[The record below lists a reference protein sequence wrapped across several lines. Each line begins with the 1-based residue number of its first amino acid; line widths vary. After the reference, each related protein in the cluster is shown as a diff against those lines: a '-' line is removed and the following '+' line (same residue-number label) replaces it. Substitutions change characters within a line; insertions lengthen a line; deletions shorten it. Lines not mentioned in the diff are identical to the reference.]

1 MLGDLA
7 TLLTSLQTCE
17 DKNNLSTKKHMLLL
31 FAVNENESHWILFA
45 ADVKLQ
51 DNGIA
56 LDIIWRLHDSL
67 AVQAQAP
74 KKSQMKKFAH
84 LKNFVTKELV
94 KATRCESNAVNHID
108 LVSVVNGPQRN
119 YMDCGVFAMAA
130 MDAEVSQDGND
141 KHTPDIIPI
150 LRGHIAALFV
160 AIAKAAENES
170 LEKELM
176 EKRQLY
182 RLFSAMGARVH
193 HAASSL
199 AAARLLSATPM
210 GARPTAP
217 LPLPATSSSSAPG
230 PGLISQPSL
239 NAQPIFSTPPPP
251 LTIYSDSTSCTLPTG
266 P

>member
-31 FAVNENESHWILFA
+31 FSVNENESHWILFA

-160 AIAKAAENES
+160 AIAKAAEDES

-176 EKRQLY
+176 EVHRVY
-182 RLFSAMGARVH
+182 RTEREA
-193 HAASSL
+193 
-199 AAARLLSATPM
+199 
-210 GARPTAP
+210 
-217 LPLPATSSSSAPG
+217 LP
-230 PGLISQPSL
+230 
-239 NAQPIFSTPPPP
+239 
-251 LTIYSDSTSCTLPTG
+251 Y
-266 P
+266 